1 MKTWSTPVTAQ
12 QSDYIPCAL
21 CGGVRFRPC
30 LSCAGFSYVKC
41 LSCGLVQINPQ
52 PKAEEVRRRYGEA
65 HGEDYLAYELAN
77 EAAFLRLQELALEDV
92 GFYSLEQKLLERE
105 QGKTPASV
113 PAVLDIGCATG
124 ALLAKLRER
133 GWRTHGVEISA
144 PQAEYARR
152 ERGLEVRT
160 EPLEAA
166 RFPDESFDAVLAS
179 HLIEHLNRPAVL
191 VQEARRVLKQGG
203 RFFVTTPNIA
213 GFQSRLYREAWRSAI
228 FDHLYLFSA
237 KTLTALLT
245 RGGFRVEKI
254 ATWGGLAAGTVP
266 RPVKQFADR
275 AAKLLGQGD
284 VMIVRAAASALTACC
299 DAPR

>member
-21 CGGVRFRPC
+21 CGGVRFKPC
-30 LSCAGFSYVKC
+30 LFCGGFSYVKC

-77 EAAFLRLQELALEDV
+77 EAAFLRLQELALKDS
-92 GFYSLEQKLLERE
+92 GFYGLERELLERGRE
-105 QGKTPASV
+105 KV
-113 PAVLDIGCATG
+113 PAPSVLDIGCATG
-124 ALLAKLRER
+124 ALLTRLRER

-152 ERGLEVRT
+152 ERGLEIRT
-160 EPLEAA
+160 EPLEAV
-166 RFPDESFDAVLAS
+166 RFPKESFDAVLAS
-179 HLIEHLNRPAVL
+179 HLIEHLNRPDIL
-191 VQEARRVLKQGG
+191 VREAHRILKKDG
-203 RFFVTTPNIA
+203 RFFITTPNIA
-213 GFQSRLYREAWRSAI
+213 GFQSRLFRGAWRSAI

-237 KTLTALLT
+237 KTLSALLA
-245 RGGFRVEKI
+245 RNGFYVERL

-266 RPVKQFADR
+266 RPIKQFADR
-275 AAKLLGQGD
+275 AAKRLGLGD
-284 VMIVRAAASALTACC
+284 VMIARATKT
-299 DAPR
+299 R

>member
-1 MKTWSTPVTAQ
+1 MKTWSTPITAQ

-21 CGGVRFRPC
+21 CGGVCFRPC
-30 LSCAGFSYVKC
+30 LSCGGFSYVKC

-65 HGEDYLAYELAN
+65 YGEDYLAYELAN
-77 EAAFLRLQELALEDV
+77 EAAFLRLQELALKDA
-92 GFYSLEQKLLERE
+92 GFYGLEQELLE
-105 QGKTPASV
+105 QGRGKAPAPSI
-113 PAVLDIGCATG
+113 LDIGCATG

-133 GWRTHGVEISA
+133 GWQTRGVEISA
-144 PQAEYARR
+144 PQAEYAHR

-166 RFPDESFDAVLAS
+166 RFPDESFDVVLAS
-179 HLIEHLNRPAVL
+179 HLIEHLNRPDIL
-191 VQEARRVLKQGG
+191 VRETRRVLKKEG

-213 GFQSRLYREAWRSAI
+213 GFQSRLFREAWRSAI

-237 KTLTALLT
+237 KTLSALLA
-245 RGGFRVEKI
+245 RNGFCVERL
-254 ATWGGLAAGTVP
+254 ATWGGLAAGIAP

-275 AAKLLGQGD
+275 AAKRLGLGD
-284 VMIVRAAASALTACC
+284 VMIIRAAKT
-299 DAPR
+299 P